1 MTPTK
6 LEIKDKKLQI
16 VWDDNST
23 SEISLKRLRINCP
36 CAYCSKEREEQSKS
50 YIPLFSEEQLKI
62 TEIKPVGSYA
72 LGIKWEDGHNTG
84 IFEFNQLKQLS
95 N

>member
-16 VWDDNST
+16 VWDDHST
-23 SEISLKRLRINCP
+23 SEISLKKLRINCP
-36 CAYCSKEREEQSKS
+36 CAHCGKEREEQSKS

-62 TEIKPVGSYA
+62 AEIKPVGSYA

-84 IFEFNQLKQLS
+84 IYEFNQLKQLS

>member
-1 MTPTK
+1 MAPTK

-16 VWDDNST
+16 IWDDNSV
-23 SEISLKRLRINCP
+23 SEIDLKKLRINCP

-50 YIPLFSEEQLKI
+50 YIPLFFDNQLEISEINL
-62 TEIKPVGSYA
+62 VGSYA
-72 LGIKWEDGHNTG
+72 LGLKWKDGHNTG
-84 IFEFNQLKQLS
+84 IFEFNQLRKLS